1 MTMALAAANMAFA
14 QEENPWVGEAL
25 PAEGGEFYLYNKSGD
40 GFLLGANTWGTQGS
54 LGQPGLLCTVVVSNG
69 KYKIVTRCNGDN
81 RGLGSD
87 GYIDNVQSIEREINI
102 VRVPNAM
109 KYISGIVN
117 LRGEVIPA
125 FSLRKKFGTDD
136 NVGVIGEDSTVIVNI
151 PGVVKLA
158 LEVDEVLEIGDI
170 DAQSI
175 VQMPAL
181 AKTVDTEYLDRV
193 ANVNGQLVI
202 LLDVEKLLTQSEAES
217 VKKFTEDMNDN
228 DGGAANV

>member
-1 MTMALAAANMAFA
+1 MADYIKPVIFR
-14 QEENPWVGEAL
+14 
-25 PAEGGEFYLYNKSGD
+25 
-40 GFLLGANTWGTQGS
+40 LGNQQFGVDIN
-54 LGQPGLLCTVVVSNG
+54 L
-69 KYKIVTRCNGDN
+69 
-81 RGLGSD
+81 
-87 GYIDNVQSIEREINI
+87 VQSIEREINI
-102 VRVPNAM
+102 LIVPNAM
-109 KYISGIVN
+109 KYIS
-117 LRGEVIPA
+117 
-125 FSLRKKFGTDD
+125 
-136 NVGVIGEDSTVIVNI
+136 
-151 PGVVKLA
+151 GVVKLA

>member
-1 MTMALAAANMAFA
+1 MADYIKPVIFR
-14 QEENPWVGEAL
+14 
-25 PAEGGEFYLYNKSGD
+25 
-40 GFLLGANTWGTQGS
+40 LGNQQFGVDIN
-54 LGQPGLLCTVVVSNG
+54 L
-69 KYKIVTRCNGDN
+69 
-81 RGLGSD
+81 
-87 GYIDNVQSIEREINI
+87 VQSIEREINI

-193 ANVNGQLVI
+193 VI

>member
-1 MTMALAAANMAFA
+1 MADYIKPVIFR
-14 QEENPWVGEAL
+14 
-25 PAEGGEFYLYNKSGD
+25 
-40 GFLLGANTWGTQGS
+40 LGNQQFGVDIN
-54 LGQPGLLCTVVVSNG
+54 L
-69 KYKIVTRCNGDN
+69 
-81 RGLGSD
+81 
-87 GYIDNVQSIEREINI
+87 VQSIEREINI

-136 NVGVIGEDSTVIVNI
+136 NVGGIGEDSTVIVNI

-158 LEVDEVLEIGDI
+158 LEVDEVLEISDI

-202 LLDVEKLLTQSEAES
+202 LLDVEKLLTQSEAEN

>member
-1 MTMALAAANMAFA
+1 MADYIKPVIFR
-14 QEENPWVGEAL
+14 
-25 PAEGGEFYLYNKSGD
+25 
-40 GFLLGANTWGTQGS
+40 LGNQQFGVDIN
-54 LGQPGLLCTVVVSNG
+54 L
-69 KYKIVTRCNGDN
+69 
-81 RGLGSD
+81 
-87 GYIDNVQSIEREINI
+87 VQSIEREINI

-170 DAQSI
+170 AAQSI

-202 LLDVEKLLTQSEAES
+202 LLDVEKLLTQSEAEN

>member
-1 MTMALAAANMAFA
+1 MADYIKPVIFR
-14 QEENPWVGEAL
+14 
-25 PAEGGEFYLYNKSGD
+25 
-40 GFLLGANTWGTQGS
+40 LGNQQFGVDIN
-54 LGQPGLLCTVVVSNG
+54 L
-69 KYKIVTRCNGDN
+69 
-81 RGLGSD
+81 
-87 GYIDNVQSIEREINI
+87 VQSIEREINI

-181 AKTVDTEYLDRV
+181 AKTLDRV

-202 LLDVEKLLTQSEAES
+202 LLDVEKLLTQSEAEN

>member
-1 MTMALAAANMAFA
+1 MADYIKPVIFR
-14 QEENPWVGEAL
+14 
-25 PAEGGEFYLYNKSGD
+25 
-40 GFLLGANTWGTQGS
+40 LGNQQFGVDIN
-54 LGQPGLLCTVVVSNG
+54 L
-69 KYKIVTRCNGDN
+69 
-81 RGLGSD
+81 
-87 GYIDNVQSIEREINI
+87 VQSIEREINI

-136 NVGVIGEDSTVIVNI
+136 NVGVIGEDSTVI
-151 PGVVKLA
+151 
-158 LEVDEVLEIGDI
+158 DEVLEIGDI

>member
-1 MTMALAAANMAFA
+1 MADYIKPVIFR
-14 QEENPWVGEAL
+14 
-25 PAEGGEFYLYNKSGD
+25 
-40 GFLLGANTWGTQGS
+40 LGNQQFGVDIN
-54 LGQPGLLCTVVVSNG
+54 L
-69 KYKIVTRCNGDN
+69 
-81 RGLGSD
+81 
-87 GYIDNVQSIEREINI
+87 VQSIEREINI

-181 AKTVDTEYLDRV
+181 AKLLIQNILTGLPMLMDSLLFFLMLKNYLRSQKQRV
-193 ANVNGQLVI
+193 LRNSQKI
-202 LLDVEKLLTQSEAES
+202 
-217 VKKFTEDMNDN
+217 
-228 DGGAANV
+228 

>member
-1 MTMALAAANMAFA
+1 MADYIKPVIFR
-14 QEENPWVGEAL
+14 
-25 PAEGGEFYLYNKSGD
+25 
-40 GFLLGANTWGTQGS
+40 LGNQQFGVDIN
-54 LGQPGLLCTVVVSNG
+54 L
-69 KYKIVTRCNGDN
+69 
-81 RGLGSD
+81 
-87 GYIDNVQSIEREINI
+87 VQSIEREINI

-125 FSLRKKFGTDD
+125 FSD

>member
-1 MTMALAAANMAFA
+1 MADYIKPVIFR
-14 QEENPWVGEAL
+14 
-25 PAEGGEFYLYNKSGD
+25 
-40 GFLLGANTWGTQGS
+40 LGNQQFGVDIN
-54 LGQPGLLCTVVVSNG
+54 L
-69 KYKIVTRCNGDN
+69 
-81 RGLGSD
+81 
-87 GYIDNVQSIEREINI
+87 VQSIEREINI

-158 LEVDEVLEIGDI
+158 LEGDEVLEIGDI

-175 VQMPAL
+175 VQMPRL
-181 AKTVDTEYLDRV
+181 LIQNILTGLPMLMDSLLFFLMLKNYLRSQKQRV
-193 ANVNGQLVI
+193 LRNSQKI
-202 LLDVEKLLTQSEAES
+202 
-217 VKKFTEDMNDN
+217 
-228 DGGAANV
+228 

>member
-1 MTMALAAANMAFA
+1 MADYIKPVIFR
-14 QEENPWVGEAL
+14 
-25 PAEGGEFYLYNKSGD
+25 
-40 GFLLGANTWGTQGS
+40 LGNQQFGVDIN
-54 LGQPGLLCTVVVSNG
+54 L
-69 KYKIVTRCNGDN
+69 
-81 RGLGSD
+81 
-87 GYIDNVQSIEREINI
+87 VQSIEREINI

-158 LEVDEVLEIGDI
+158 LEVDEVLEIGD
-170 DAQSI
+170 QSI